1 VRTIDRFADIIPDQ
15 KLETFGLTRAN
26 AGNIWEEAYSGGF
39 TGAYLDRHVAEN
51 GAVEFDY
58 TPLGRAARWHRDEF
72 RDTAGSQR
80 YSFEHQFDRLT
91 RSMADDTEYGYVAS
105 VDAFSAWKRDKDP
118 AVEEWLFQFLQNSG
132 NCVGASGVEMF
143 QGILGTRAMNPANNE
158 LMKYLAAMWAY
169 MFRGYC
175 GAGWY
180 GSAHASV
187 TVKYGYAFSKW
198 YDLPQLGSNFNYDGE
213 QRSEDLTVR
222 TWCRNQPDD
231 FIQYVADQGWFFE
244 SGAIS
249 EFSGGVDALK
259 QVIRAKGQLHHG
271 SNYTAGGVDSVRRI
285 GGHMQTM
292 FGGDWSERTLKFFN
306 DQGYRFTTDDFPCVN
321 HQTWGPGFS
330 GECPDRLWP
339 DWWGP
344 KPEGAWVM
352 GAKKQLTYFSD
363 GYVYLPKMKGIPGTA
378 PPQPP
383 TDTKITGTIEGEVLS
398 GNRVRIN
405 GTLTADGVAHTP
417 VWTGGDKLEYKFVPK
432 V

>member
-1 VRTIDRFADIIPDQ
+1 
-15 KLETFGLTRAN
+15 
-26 AGNIWEEAYSGGF
+26 
-39 TGAYLDRHVAEN
+39 
-51 GAVEFDY
+51 
-58 TPLGRAARWHRDEF
+58 
-72 RDTAGSQR
+72 
-80 YSFEHQFDRLT
+80 
-91 RSMADDTEYGYVAS
+91 
-105 VDAFSAWKRDKDP
+105 
-118 AVEEWLFQFLQNSG
+118 
-132 NCVGASGVEMF
+132 
-143 QGILGTRAMNPANNE
+143 
-158 LMKYLAAMWAY
+158 
-169 MFRGYC
+169 
-175 GAGWY
+175 
-180 GSAHASV
+180 
-187 TVKYGYAFSKW
+187 
-198 YDLPQLGSNFNYDGE
+198 
-213 QRSEDLTVR
+213 VR
-222 TWCRNQPDD
+222 TWCRSQPGD
-231 FIQYVADQGWFFE
+231 FIQHVADQDWFFE
-244 SGAIS
+244 SGAIT

-292 FGGDWSERTLKFFN
+292 FGGDWSERTLKFFSDN
-306 DQGYRFTTDDFPCVN
+306 GHRFTTDDFPCVN

-378 PPQPP
+378 PPPEPPP
-383 TDTKITGTIEGEVLS
+383 TETKITGTIEGEVLS

-417 VWTGGDKLEYKFVPK
+417 VWTGGDGLKYKFVPK